1 MLSFCAVCNCSNC
14 AAREKDKSNYRFP
27 KKIWN
32 FRKWEGKNGSNFQE
46 RFNWEKAAKN
56 KSKNQN
62 NAFCFSFISFFTWS
76 SQHQI
81 LKANTYSVL
90 TNGNRTW
97 TTSVRVLNYRIS
109 KLIKSWNNPGDSSF
123 LLNRK
128 FSQNTH
134 PASRVASNPNKN
146 QLPFA

>member
-1 MLSFCAVCNCSNC
+1 MQYVTVQIVLPERKTSLIIIFQRRFGTLES
-14 AAREKDKSNYRFP
+14 EK
-27 KKIWN
+27 
-32 FRKWEGKNGSNFQE
+32 GKMVGSNFQE

-123 LLNRK
+123 LLNSK